1 MRHLAFYSPSDPNLE
16 LTLKVLLAILA
27 ILAASACCGKLAL
40 MVKQPRVLGE
50 MIAGVLLGPTLL
62 GLLLP
67 DVQKSLFPAD
77 VKPVLYVLSTMGLT
91 LYMFLVGAG
100 LDHGKKSHGSKEAAK
115 AAGGKGVERQGRHAV
130 LLAVSGM
137 VPSLMLG
144 AGAGL
149 LWYSQLSRNDV
160 SRMEF
165 AFFIGGAL
173 SLTAFPMLA
182 RILYERG
189 LENSPLGKLTLI
201 AASMDDVAAW
211 CFLAVLSAVHAGSG
225 PMSALQ
231 SILLAGVFTVVML
244 FGVARLLRPL
254 GARVAQ
260 TKSFTPGQMYVV
272 PFVVL
277 GAGWFTDRIG
287 IYSVFGGFVAG
298 LAMPRDAAFREAL
311 HGRMMD
317 FVSVFLL
324 PIFFAFS
331 GLNTK
336 LGSVTGG
343 VMLLAL
349 GSFLAAGFIGK
360 YVGCGLAMRA
370 VGFSWRE
377 SWAVGG
383 LMNARGLMIL
393 IFINIGLSQRIITQ
407 EVFSILVLVAVVTT
421 AGAMPLYRWALPP
434 RAEVR
439 LALRARGAAGPPPR
453 DDQTGPREMAADAS

>member
-16 LTLKVLLAILA
+16 LTLKVLPAILA
-27 ILAASACCGKLAL
+27 ILAASALCGKLAL
-40 MVKQPRVLGE
+40 MVRQPRVLGE
-50 MIAGVLLGPTLL
+50 MVAGVLLGPTLL
-62 GLLLP
+62 GLLFP
-67 DVQKSLFPAD
+67 GVQKSLFPSD
-77 VKPVLYVLSTMGLT
+77 VKPILYVLSTIGLT

-100 LDHGKKSHGSKEAAK
+100 LDHGKTSKKSDHAEGTVSESS
-115 AAGGKGVERQGRHAV
+115 GVQGRHAT
-130 LLAVSGM
+130 LLALSGI
-137 VPSLMLG
+137 VPSLVLG
-144 AGAGL
+144 AAAGL
-149 LWYSQLSRNDV
+149 LWYSQLSRDDV

-165 AFFIGGAL
+165 ALFIGGAL

-189 LENSPLGKLTLI
+189 LENSPLGKLTLV
-201 AASMDDVAAW
+201 AASIDDVAAW

-225 PMSALQ
+225 AMSALQ
-231 SILLAGVFTVVML
+231 SILLAGVFTAVML
-244 FGVARLLRPL
+244 FGVARLLRPV

-260 TKSFTPGQMYVV
+260 TKSLTLGQMYIVA
-272 PFVVL
+272 FVVL

-311 HGRMMD
+311 HGKMMD

-336 LGSVTGG
+336 LGG
-343 VMLLAL
+343 VAGATMLLAL
-349 GSFLAAGFIGK
+349 ATLLVAGFVGK

-393 IFINIGLSQRIITQ
+393 IFINIGLSQRIISQ
-407 EVFSILVLVAVVTT
+407 DVFSILVLVAVVTT
-421 AGAMPLYRWALPP
+421 AAAVPLYRLAMPP
-434 RAEVR
+434 TAEGR
-439 LALRARGAAGPPPR
+439 LMPSASDTSATPQDGQPE
-453 DDQTGPREMAADAS
+453 PREMAADAAS

>member
-1 MRHLAFYSPSDPNLE
+1 
-16 LTLKVLLAILA
+16 
-27 ILAASACCGKLAL
+27 
-40 MVKQPRVLGE
+40 MV
-50 MIAGVLLGPTLL
+50 AGVLLGPTFL
-62 GLLLP
+62 GLIFP
-67 DVQKSLFPAD
+67 GVQKSLFPAD
-77 VKPVLYVLSTMGLT
+77 VKPILYVLSTMGLT

-100 LDHGKKSHGSKEAAK
+100 LDHGKKGAK
-115 AAGGKGVERQGRHAV
+115 GEHHAAGADGGGGRGQGRHAA
-130 LLAVSGM
+130 LLALSGI
-137 VPSLMLG
+137 VPSLLLG
-144 AGAGL
+144 TAAGL
-149 LWYSQLSRNDV
+149 LWYSQLSRDDV

-189 LENSPLGKLTLI
+189 LENSPLGKLTLV
-201 AASMDDVAAW
+201 AASIDDVAAW
-211 CFLAVLSAVHAGSG
+211 CFLAMLSAVHAGSG

-231 SILLAGVFTVVML
+231 SILLAGVFAAVML
-244 FGVARLLRPL
+244 FGVARLLRPI

-260 TKSFTPGQMYVV
+260 TKSLTLSQMYIVA
-272 PFVVL
+272 FVVL

-287 IYSVFGGFVAG
+287 IYSVFGGFIAG

-336 LGSVTGG
+336 LSGIAGAT
-343 VMLLAL
+343 MLLAFATL
-349 GSFLAAGFIGK
+349 LIAGFVGK
-360 YVGCGLAMRA
+360 YVGCGLAMR
-370 VGFSWRE
+370 VTGFSWRE

-393 IFINIGLSQRIITQ
+393 IFINIGLSQHIISQ
-407 EVFSILVLVAVVTT
+407 DVFSILVLVAVVTT
-421 AGAMPLYRWALPP
+421 AAAVPLYRLALPP
-434 RAEVR
+434 EAEGRLMPRASDTSDTDQ
-439 LALRARGAAGPPPR
+439 
-453 DDQTGPREMAADAS
+453 DDQAGPREMATDVAS

>member
-1 MRHLAFYSPSDPNLE
+1 MQHLAFYSPSDPNLE
-16 LTLKVLLAILA
+16 LTLKVLPAILA
-27 ILAASACCGKLAL
+27 ILATSALCGRLAL

-50 MIAGVLLGPTLL
+50 MVAGVLLGPTLL
-62 GLLLP
+62 GLLFP
-67 DVQKSLFPAD
+67 EFQRSLFPAD
-77 VKPVLYVLSTMGLT
+77 VKPILYVLSTIGLT

-100 LDHGKKSHGSKEAAK
+100 IDHKKETNKSGEGAK
-115 AAGGKGVERQGRHAV
+115 DAGGVRQGRHAM
-130 LLAVSGM
+130 LLAVSGV
-137 VPSLMLG
+137 VPSLVLG
-144 AGAGL
+144 AAAGL
-149 LWYSQLSRNDV
+149 LWYSRLSRHDV

-165 AFFIGGAL
+165 AFFLGGAL

-189 LENSPLGKLTLI
+189 LENSPLGRLTLI
-201 AASMDDVAAW
+201 AASMDDAAAW

-225 PMSALQ
+225 PMSALE
-231 SILLAGVFTVVML
+231 SILLAALFTIVMI

-254 GARVAQ
+254 GAKVAR
-260 TKSFTPGQMYVV
+260 TKNLTLGQMYVV
-272 PFVVL
+272 AFVVL

-287 IYSVFGGFVAG
+287 IYSVFGGFIAG

-336 LGSVTGG
+336 LNGVAGVT
-343 VMLLAL
+343 MLLAFATL
-349 GSFLAAGFIGK
+349 FAAGFLGK

-393 IFINIGLSQRIITQ
+393 IFINIGLSQHIISQ

-421 AGAMPLYRWALPP
+421 AAAVPLYRWALPP
-434 RAEVR
+434 TVEV
-439 LALRARGAAGPPPR
+439 RGAARVTDAASPSQG
-453 DDQTGPREMAADAS
+453 DQAEPREMAADAS

>member
-16 LTLKVLLAILA
+16 LTLKVLLAILG
-27 ILAASACCGKLAL
+27 ILAASAVCGKIAL

-50 MIAGVLLGPTLL
+50 MVAGVLLGPTLL
-62 GLLLP
+62 GVLLP
-67 DVQKSLFPAD
+67 GVQKSLFPAD
-77 VKPVLYVLSTMGLT
+77 VKPVLYVLSTIGLT

-100 LDHGKKSHGSKEAAK
+100 LDHGKKSDKSGK
-115 AAGGKGVERQGRHAV
+115 GGKGTGGEGAARQGRHV
-130 LLAVSGM
+130 ILLAMSGII
-137 VPSLMLG
+137 PSLVLG
-144 AGAGL
+144 VGVGL
-149 LWYSQLSRNDV
+149 LWYSQLSRRDV

-165 AFFIGGAL
+165 ALFLGGAL

-189 LENSPLGKLTLI
+189 LENSPLGRLTLV
-201 AASMDDVAAW
+201 AASVDDVVAW

-231 SILLAGVFTVVML
+231 SILLAVVFTGVML

-260 TKSFTPGQMYVV
+260 TKSFTTGQMYVV
-272 PFVVL
+272 AFVVL

-287 IYSVFGGFVAG
+287 IYSVFGGFIAG

-324 PIFFAFS
+324 PVFFAFS

-336 LGSVTGG
+336 LNSVTGAA
-343 VMLLAL
+343 MLLAF
-349 GSFLAAGFIGK
+349 GMFLAAGFIGK
-360 YVGCGLAMRA
+360 YVGCGLAMRTM
-370 VGFSWRE
+370 GFSWRE

-393 IFINIGLSQRIITQ
+393 IFINIGLSQHIISQ

-421 AGAMPLYRWALPP
+421 AGAMPLYRWALPQSV
-434 RAEVR
+434 EGR
-439 LALRARGAAGPPPR
+439 LVTGSSGGAGKSQE
-453 DDQTGPREMAADAS
+453 DQAGPREMAADAS

>member
-1 MRHLAFYSPSDPNLE
+1 MPYLAFYSPSDPNLE
-16 LTLKVLLAILA
+16 LTLKVILAILA

-40 MVKQPRVLGE
+40 MVNQPRVLGE

-67 DVQKSLFPAD
+67 GVQKSLFPAD
-77 VKPVLYVLSTMGLT
+77 VKPILYVLSTMGLT

-100 LDHGKKSHGSKEAAK
+100 LDHGKKDKGRGDRGKG
-115 AAGGKGVERQGRHAV
+115 AAGEGADGQGRHAV
-130 LLAVSGM
+130 LLAVSGI
-137 VPSLMLG
+137 VPSLVLG
-144 AGAGL
+144 IGAGL
-149 LWYSQLSRNDV
+149 LWYPQLSRHDV
-160 SRMEF
+160 SRIEF
-165 AFFIGGAL
+165 AVFIGGAL

-189 LENSPLGKLTLI
+189 LENSRLGRLTLI

-231 SILLAGVFTVVML
+231 SILLAGIFTAVML

-254 GARVAQ
+254 GDRVAR

-272 PFVVL
+272 AFVVL

-298 LAMPRDAAFREAL
+298 LAMPRGAAFREAL
-311 HGRMMD
+311 HSRMMD

-336 LGSVTGG
+336 LDSVTGG
-343 VMLLAL
+343 ATLLAL
-349 GSFLAAGFIGK
+349 GTFLAAGFFGK
-360 YVGCGLAMRA
+360 YVGCGLATRA

-393 IFINIGLSQRIITQ
+393 IFINIGLSQRIISQ

-421 AGAMPLYRWALPP
+421 AGAVPLYRWALPP
-434 RAEVR
+434 GVEVR
-439 LALRARGAAGPPPR
+439 LGLRSSGAVGPPR
-453 DDQTGPREMAADAS
+453 NDQAREMAADVS

>member
-16 LTLKVLLAILA
+16 LTLKVIAAILA
-27 ILAASACCGKLAL
+27 ILAASATCGKLAL
-40 MVKQPRVLGE
+40 MVRQPRVLGE
-50 MIAGVLLGPTLL
+50 MVAGVLLGPTFL
-62 GLLLP
+62 GLLFP
-67 DVQKSLFPAD
+67 GVQKSLFPSD
-77 VKPVLYVLSTMGLT
+77 VKPILYVLSTIGLT

-100 LDHGKKSHGSKEAAK
+100 LDHGKNG
-115 AAGGKGVERQGRHAV
+115 AAGAGVEGGRSQGRQAT
-130 LLAVSGM
+130 LLAVSGI
-137 VPSLMLG
+137 VPSLVLG
-144 AGAGL
+144 TAAGL
-149 LWYSQLSRNDV
+149 LWYSRFSRNDV

-189 LENSPLGKLTLI
+189 LENSPLGRLTLV

-231 SILLAGVFTVVML
+231 SILLAGVFAAVML
-244 FGVARLLRPL
+244 FGVARLLRPI

-260 TKSFTPGQMYVV
+260 TKSLTLSQMYIVA
-272 PFVVL
+272 FVVL

-287 IYSVFGGFVAG
+287 IYSVFGGFIAG

-336 LGSVTGG
+336 LGGIAGAT
-343 VMLLAL
+343 MLLAFATL
-349 GSFLAAGFIGK
+349 LIAGFVGK

-370 VGFSWRE
+370 TGFSWGE

-393 IFINIGLSQRIITQ
+393 IFINIGLSQQIISQ
-407 EVFSILVLVAVVTT
+407 DVFSILVLVAVVTT
-421 AGAMPLYRWALPP
+421 AGAVPLYRLALPP
-434 RAEVR
+434 KAEGRLMPRASDTS
-439 LALRARGAAGPPPR
+439 ASDH
-453 DDQTGPREMAADAS
+453 DDPTGPREMATDGAS